1 MIIRLTA
8 ALALS
13 AGLAVPALAQEA
25 KPAAQ
30 PVKVVQPAAERP
42 TIEVV
47 FVLDTTGSMGG
58 LIDGAKRKIWSIAN
72 QMASA
77 KPAPKIRIGLV
88 GYRDRSDA
96 YVTKLTPMTDDLDQ
110 VYSDLMGFSASGGGD
125 GPESVNQ
132 ALNEAVVKF
141 DWSKDPKALKLI
153 YLVGDAPP
161 HMDYEQDVKYVESC
175 KLAAT
180 AGITINSIQ
189 CGNDAATT
197 PIWQE
202 IARKAEGEYFAI
214 QQDGGMTAIATP
226 FDEELGRLGAELEK
240 TVVAYGS
247 ATEQQVQNQKMIAA
261 DALTTSATPAESRAE
276 RAVYKASPAGGMALC
291 GTNDLVQACMDKQVE
306 LSKMEK
312 DQLNEEMKAMT
323 PEQRAAFIEQKI
335 KDRKA
340 CQAKISE
347 VNARRQEF
355 IKEKLAAAG
364 DKDSFDTLVLA
375 ALRKQG
381 ARCGFSFD
389 ADRK

>member
-1 MIIRLTA
+1 MIIRFTA
-8 ALALS
+8 ALALA

-30 PVKVVQPAAERP
+30 PIKVVQPAAERP

-247 ATEQQVQNQKMIAA
+247 AAEQRVQNEKMVAA
-261 DALTTSATPAESRAE
+261 DTLTASAAPAESRAE

-291 GTNDLVQACMDKQVE
+291 GTNDLVQACMEKQVE

-335 KDRKA
+335 RDRKA

-375 ALRKQG
+375 ALKKQG

>member
-1 MIIRLTA
+1 VNIRFTA
-8 ALALS
+8 ALVLA
-13 AGLAVPALAQEA
+13 AGPVIPALAQET
-25 KPAAQ
+25 KPEVAAIKLAQ
-30 PVKVVQPAAERP
+30 PVAERP

-77 KPAPKIRIGLV
+77 KPAPRIRIGLV
-88 GYRDRSDA
+88 GYRDRGDA
-96 YVTKLTPMTDDLDQ
+96 YITTLTSMTDDLDK
-110 VYSDLMGFSASGGGD
+110 VYSDLMGFSAGGGGD

-132 ALNEAVVKF
+132 ALNEAVTKF
-141 DWSKDPKALKLI
+141 DWSKDRSTLRLI

-161 HMDYEQDVKYVESC
+161 HMDYEQDVKYAESC

-189 CGNDAATT
+189 CGNDVTTT

-226 FDEELGRLGAELEK
+226 FDEELGRLGAELER

-247 ATEQQVQNQKMIAA
+247 VAEQRVQNEKMAAA
-261 DALTTSATPAESRAE
+261 DTLTAAAAPAESRAE

-291 GTNDLVQACMDKQVE
+291 GANDLVQACMDKQVE

-312 DQLNEEMKAMT
+312 DQLNDEMKAMT

-347 VNARRQEF
+347 VNVKRQEF
-355 IKEKLAAAG
+355 IKEKLAETG
-364 DKDSFDTLVLA
+364 GKDSFDALVLA
-375 ALRKQG
+375 ALKKQG

-389 ADRK
+389 AEKK